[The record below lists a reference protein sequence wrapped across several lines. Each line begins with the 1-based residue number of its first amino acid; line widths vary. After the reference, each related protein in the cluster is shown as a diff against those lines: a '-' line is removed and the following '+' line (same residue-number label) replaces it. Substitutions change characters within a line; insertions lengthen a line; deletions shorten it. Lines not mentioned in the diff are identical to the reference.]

1 MLAIAAVAV
10 ATRWGAGVS
19 VDSLGYTS
27 IARSLLD
34 GQGYRTADEGPC
46 TTWPP
51 LYPLVLAGGAALG
64 PDPATVARWLN
75 ALLCGANVLLV
86 GLILLA
92 VTRARWLAVL
102 GAFAM
107 AAMPDSL
114 HVHAMIWTE
123 PLFVLLVMLALWLLS
138 GYARRPARSCLV
150 AAAVVSA
157 LAVLTRYAGL
167 SLIAAGTVFV
177 LAAAHGR
184 SWRRLADAV
193 LFAAVACVPL
203 AGWMLRNALVAG
215 SAAGRTLGYHP
226 PTAGQIRGAVDTLS
240 LWLLPRWVPL
250 SARVAAL
257 AVVALAIVGVA
268 VIAAARARKPTTPS
282 QRPRPGLLA
291 LLATFVVLYVAQL
304 LATVWFVD
312 KYMSP
317 GVRHWMPLFPPL
329 LIIVLVLTDRLLSAS
344 RPLRRAGVVLVV
356 LTSLLAFWYANRAF
370 WWVSWAR
377 EHGLGYRADRWR
389 ESPTIELVRQLDD
402 DVPVFSNALHV
413 LHLYTGRLTT
423 EVPSRYFYR
432 SGKPNEHIAKQL
444 EQIAEQMRSADG
456 VIVYFDRGKGGSH
469 VTREELEAAI
479 PLRVR
484 HEAAD
489 GVILELDQ

>member
-1 MLAIAAVAV
+1 MLAIALVAV
-10 ATRWGAGVS
+10 ATRWGGGVS

-27 IARSLLD
+27 IARNLLD
-34 GQGYRTADEGPC
+34 GQGYRTAYRTSVPA
-46 TTWPP
+46 WPP
-51 LYPLVLAGGAALG
+51 LYSLILAGGTAFG

-86 GLILLA
+86 GLMLRTA
-92 VTRARWLAVL
+92 VRAKWLAVL

-107 AAMPDSL
+107 AVMPDSL
-114 HVHAMIWTE
+114 RVHSMIWTE

-138 GYARRPARSCLV
+138 RYARRPARSCLV
-150 AAAVVSA
+150 AAGVASA

-177 LAAAHGR
+177 LAAADR
-184 SWRRLADAV
+184 RARRRLADAV
-193 LFAAVACVPL
+193 LFAGVACVPL

-215 SAAGRTLGYHP
+215 SAAGRTIGYHP
-226 PTAGQIRGAVDTLS
+226 PTAGQVRGAVETLS
-240 LWLLPRWVPL
+240 RWLLPQWVPL

-257 AVVALAIVGVA
+257 AIVVLGIMSVA
-268 VIAAARARKPTTPS
+268 VIAAARAHTSAAPS
-282 QRPRPGLLA
+282 PRPRPGLCA
-291 LLATFVVLYVAQL
+291 LLATFVVLYAAQL

-312 KYMSP
+312 RYMSL
-317 GVRHWMPLFPPL
+317 GVRQWMPAFPAAL
-329 LIIVLVLTDRLLSAS
+329 VIVLVLTDTLLSAP
-344 RPLRRAGVVLVV
+344 RPLHRAGVALAV

-377 EHGLGYRADRWR
+377 EHGLGYRYDRWR

-402 DVPVFSNALHV
+402 DVPVFTNAVHV

-432 SGKPNEHIAKQL
+432 SGKPNEHIDKQL
-444 EQIAEQMRSADG
+444 EQIAEQMAGADG

-479 PLRVR
+479 QLRVR
-484 HEAAD
+484 YETAD

>member
-1 MLAIAAVAV
+1 MLAIAIVAV

-27 IARSLLD
+27 IARNLLD
-34 GQGYRTADEGPC
+34 GQGYRTAYRTSVPA
-46 TTWPP
+46 WPP
-51 LYPLVLAGGAALG
+51 LYPLMLTGGTALG

-75 ALLCGANVLLV
+75 ALLCGANVLLI
-86 GLILLA
+86 GLMLRTA
-92 VTRARWLAVL
+92 ARAKWLPVL

-114 HVHAMIWTE
+114 RVHSMIWTE

-138 GYARRPARSCLV
+138 GYARRPARSYLV

-177 LAAAHGR
+177 IAAADKR
-184 SWRRLADAV
+184 SWRRLADAA
-193 LFAAVACVPL
+193 LFAAVACLPL

-226 PTAGQIRGAVDTLS
+226 PTAGQIRATLETLS
-240 LWLLPRWVPL
+240 RWLLPRWVPL

-268 VIAAARARKPTTPS
+268 VITAARARKPTTPS
-282 QRPRPGLLA
+282 QRTRPGLLA

-329 LIIVLVLTDRLLSAS
+329 LIIVLVLSDRLLGAT
-344 RPLRRAGVVLVV
+344 RPLRRAGVALVV
-356 LTSLLAFWYANRAF
+356 LTSLLAFWHANRAF

-389 ESPTIELVRQLDD
+389 ESPTIELVRQLDN

-423 EVPSRYFYR
+423 EVPSLYSYR
-432 SGKPNEHIAKQL
+432 SGKPNE
-444 EQIAEQMRSADG
+444 QIAEQMAG
-456 VIVYFDRGKGGSH
+456 
-469 VTREELEAAI
+469 
-479 PLRVR
+479 
-484 HEAAD
+484 AD